1 MSHQSIGTC
10 SDAAS
15 RAPTAASSPTTI
27 GPSSLRSRSADWI
40 ASSTRV
46 SPSHRLRSA
55 ASAAAAAGGA
65 TGRTSPLSP
74 TRSAL
79 TIAAAFPAAAAAS
92 SSSSSS
98 SSAAA
103 AFFGRRPRPPPA
115 PLAGVMWWRRKRMT
129 TGRSATSADG
139 TWSVT
144 VVHTSASARGS
155 STSEPSASRTGAV
168 NAVSSSITSVRTSTA
183 RLCCASC
190 TRSGTMATSSR
201 LSGGSTTWS
210 ISPTASSSASPSTTR
225 SSQRNCE
232 SSSFGSGIPPCALSG
247 SSSACSAGSISRSA
261 FATPA
266 CSGSTWS
273 SSRTRLSFTASAPN
287 PAARPPAGACIGT
300 SDARSAS
307 GSAHAS
313 ASAPT
318 SSSAAPSPSSA
329 LFTCCRNANESAS
342 ASPCGV
348 DVTPASSSKPWGTA
362 GPAGAAGAD
371 FETFAAG
378 ASEAFCAFAERLDP
392 ARLGIFLRARAG
404 STRKSLCAG

>member
-1 MSHQSIGTC
+1 
-10 SDAAS
+10 
-15 RAPTAASSPTTI
+15 
-27 GPSSLRSRSADWI
+27 
-40 ASSTRV
+40 
-46 SPSHRLRSA
+46 
-55 ASAAAAAGGA
+55 
-65 TGRTSPLSP
+65 
-74 TRSAL
+74 
-79 TIAAAFPAAAAAS
+79 
-92 SSSSSS
+92 
-98 SSAAA
+98 
-103 AFFGRRPRPPPA
+103 
-115 PLAGVMWWRRKRMT
+115 MT

-300 SDARSAS
+300 A
-307 GSAHAS
+307 
-313 ASAPT
+313 
-318 SSSAAPSPSSA
+318 
-329 LFTCCRNANESAS
+329 
-342 ASPCGV
+342 
-348 DVTPASSSKPWGTA
+348 TPAARRGRPTRRRA
-362 GPAGAAGAD
+362 RRPARRRRRRPRAPCSRAAGTRTSRRA
-371 FETFAAG
+371 
-378 ASEAFCAFAERLDP
+378 
-392 ARLGIFLRARAG
+392 RARAG
-404 STRKSLCAG
+404 WSSRPPPRAKRGVRRDRRARPARFRDICGRCLGGVLCVRRDARSGAPGHFCVG